1 MLRRNQDVFDYPRD
15 NPRAAEA
22 PVMADA
28 AVVRF
33 LKELRRR
40 RVFRTA
46 GLYVVGAWLVL
57 QAATMLFPGWGVP
70 AEAIRFLFWAILL
83 GFPVALVFG
92 WIFEVTPDGIRRTR
106 PEWSAAELEEAL
118 PLGRKDYLILA
129 AFVIVVGLIVYD
141 ATGRVLRTAVD
152 EEPLRVAAELME
164 NSVAV
169 LPFAS
174 LSADP
179 EHEYF
184 ADGISEEILNRLSA
198 FGELTVIARTS
209 SFTFKDSGYDI
220 ARISGLLGVEYLLQG
235 SIRRDNGQIRIA
247 AQLVDHRGAQL
258 WTQTFDREFGAIF
271 ALQDEIAEAVATSIM
286 PRIAPPPPIA
296 REPDLEAYQ
305 EYLMGREILTRR
317 PSGFAHN
324 SFEYFSRAIELDPD
338 YAEAYAARAISQY
351 FIAQLGGGAVG
362 SEAVL
367 AQADIDMALI
377 LNPNLGQAYAAQG
390 LWMEIRQ
397 PGAHAEREA
406 VLRRALKLDP
416 NQPDAMNWLAGAVR
430 AQGRLDEAD
439 EILRRALRIDPL
451 HAAINLNLALG
462 VASRGDFA
470 AAERQFRRLVEVP
483 RPGETVLIAYY
494 RFQLNTGQIGA
505 ALEHNKRIAL
515 QDTPSLGN
523 GFGLWR
529 LANSYAML
537 GMAEQAEH
545 WLARTERV
553 RPGEFE
559 PLLWRSW
566 VLGLASGL
574 LDYPEALAEFRAAL
588 VAHGVR
594 VEELHPNRLGLYVT
608 LLALSGEFEELF
620 QVLPSNGAQS
630 WGFDTSFVG
639 REAMP
644 SVAWAYLRT
653 GNRDRAMELIEP
665 MLAGCRER
673 EAAGRLHLGYD
684 FYDCALVSLL
694 AGEEQAALDLL
705 DQAAEAGWRGYYRM
719 RRDPRWDAVRD
730 EPKFQAIMA
739 RVKADLDA
747 QRAEVE
753 AIEADDDF
761 KARLDAAIAAYAVQA
776 GSRE

>member
-1 MLRRNQDVFDYPRD
+1 MTASPGY
-15 NPRAAEA
+15 
-22 PVMADA
+22 
-28 AVVRF
+28 RF
-33 LKELRRR
+33 LQELRRR
-40 RVFRTA
+40 RVLRTA
-46 GLYVVGAWLVL
+46 GLYVVGAWLAL
-57 QAATMLFPGWGVP
+57 QAANIVFPAWGIPDAALRYLIV
-70 AEAIRFLFWAILL
+70 AVLL

-92 WIFEVTPDGIRRTR
+92 WIFEITPEGIRRTR

-129 AFVIVVGLIVYD
+129 TFVIVVGLIVYD

-184 ADGISEEILNRLSA
+184 SDGISEEILNRLSA

-209 SFTFKDSGYDI
+209 SFAFKDSGFDI

-235 SIRRDNGQIRIA
+235 SIRRDDGQIRIS
-247 AQLVDHRGAQL
+247 AQLIDHDGVQV
-258 WTQTFDREFGAIF
+258 WTETFNRELGGIF
-271 ALQDEIAEAVATSIM
+271 ALQDEIAEAVATSIV
-286 PRIAPPPPIA
+286 PRIVPPAPIA
-296 REPDLEAYQ
+296 YEPDIEAYQ

-317 PSGFAHN
+317 PSGFAHE

-338 YAEAYAARAISQY
+338 YAEAYAARAISQF

-367 AQADIDMALI
+367 AQADIDMALS
-377 LNPNLGQAYAAQG
+377 LNPNLGLAYAAQG

-397 PGAHAEREA
+397 PGAPAEREA
-406 VLRRALKLDP
+406 VLRRALELDP
-416 NQPDAMNWLAGAVR
+416 NQADAMNWLAGAVS
-430 AQGRLDEAD
+430 AQGRRDEAD
-439 EILRRALRIDPL
+439 EIQRRALRIDPL
-451 HAAINLNLALG
+451 HAAINLNLAQRA
-462 VASRGDFA
+462 ASRGDFA

-483 RPGETVLIAYY
+483 RPGETALIAYY
-494 RFQLNTGQIGA
+494 LFQLHTGQIGA

-515 QDTPSLGN
+515 QDTPLLGR
-523 GFGLWR
+523 GWGLWR

-537 GMAEQAEH
+537 GMVEQAEH

-559 PLLWRSW
+559 PSLWRAW

-574 LDYPEALAEFRAAL
+574 LDYPEALADFRAAL
-588 VAHGVR
+588 VTHNVR
-594 VEELHPNRLGLYVT
+594 VEELRPSRLGLYVT

-630 WGFDTSFVG
+630 WGSDVSVVG
-639 REAMP
+639 REARP

-665 MLAGCRER
+665 MITGCRER
-673 EAAGRLHLGYD
+673 EDAGRLHLGYN

-705 DQAAEAGWRGYYRM
+705 DQAAEAGWRGYYGI
-719 RRDPRWDAVRD
+719 RRDPRWDPVRD
-730 EPKFQAIMA
+730 EPKFREILA
-739 RVKADLDA
+739 RVRADLDA

-753 AIEADDDF
+753 DSEAEDDF
-761 KARLDAAIAAYAVQA
+761 EARLDAAIAAHAAQA
-776 GSRE
+776 GPP